1 MCFRVGVRI
10 IEFLSKK
17 EFFVL
22 FLYNE
27 FQFNCRYV

>member
-1 MCFRVGVRI
+1 MCFRVGVKI

-27 FQFNCRYV
+27 FSV